1 MIPMPTFA
9 PARERGACPLSH
21 PVALIYSDAYQGYR
35 VSPAHPFN
43 PVRLRWTYEM
53 IEELGLLAPGELRG
67 PEPASDEDLL
77 RVHASSYLQ
86 EVRRLSS
93 GGAVRESSLLYGLGT
108 EDDPG
113 FPGMHEAAALA
124 VGGTLGA
131 ARAVASGELL
141 HAFNIG
147 GGLHHAFAAQ
157 AAGFCIY
164 NDIALGILA
173 LRDAG
178 LKVAYIDIDVHHGD
192 GVQEIFYRDPD
203 VLTISFHES
212 GRYLFPGT
220 GGVDELGAGPG
231 LGTSL
236 NVPLEPFTDDTSW
249 LELFEAIVPP
259 ALRNFRPD
267 ALVTLHGC
275 DGHVLDPLADMRLT
289 TRFYWRTAARLH
301 ELAHEVAGGRWLGL
315 GGGGYELLRVVPRA
329 WSLVWAEMRGTPLP
343 EETPVPTAF
352 NRRHQA
358 PGEAPL
364 PDLVVDP
371 QGLVPPLDRQGEI
384 SGRNRA
390 TLARLR
396 QISPLL

>member
-1 MIPMPTFA
+1 M
-9 PARERGACPLSH
+9 
-21 PVALIYSDAYQGYR
+21 IYSDAYQGYR
-35 VSPAHPFN
+35 FSSDHPFN
-43 PVRLRWTYEM
+43 PIRLRWTYEM

-67 PEPASDEDLL
+67 PEPASLEDLVQ
-77 RVHASSYLQ
+77 VHSLSYIR
-86 EVRRLSS
+86 EVQRLSE
-93 GGAVRESSLLYGLGT
+93 GGPIRDSSVLYGLGT

-124 VGGTLGA
+124 VGGTLAG
-131 ARAVASGELL
+131 ARAIASGELL
-141 HAFNIG
+141 HAFNVG

-178 LKVAYIDIDVHHGD
+178 LRVAYIDIDVHHGD
-192 GVQEIFYRDPD
+192 GVQEIFYRDPQ
-203 VLTISFHES
+203 VLTISFHEN

-220 GGVDELGAGPG
+220 GSVEELGAGPG

-236 NVPLEPFTDDTSW
+236 NVPLEPFTDDASW

-259 ALRNFRPD
+259 ALASFRPD

-275 DGHVLDPLADMRLT
+275 DGHVLDPLADMRLS
-289 TRFYWRTAARLH
+289 TRFYWQTAARIH
-301 ELAHEVAGGRWLGL
+301 EFAHEFAQGRWLAL

-329 WSLVWAEMRGTPLP
+329 WTLVWAEMRGTPIA
-343 EETPVPTAF
+343 EWAEVPPAF
-352 NRRHQA
+352 NARHQ
-358 PGEAPL
+358 PVGTDPL
-364 PDLVVDP
+364 PRLLVDP
-371 QGLVPPLDRQGEI
+371 SGLVPPLDRQSEI
-384 SGRNRA
+384 AGRNRA

>member
-1 MIPMPTFA
+1 MP
-9 PARERGACPLSH
+9 H

-35 VSPAHPFN
+35 FSPEHPFN
-43 PVRLRWTYEM
+43 PIRLRWTYQL
-53 IEELGLLAPGELRG
+53 IEGLHLLGPGELRA
-67 PEPASDEDLL
+67 PEPATEEALL
-77 RVHASSYLQ
+77 RVHSPSYIA
-86 EVRRLSS
+86 EVQRLSR

-124 VGGTLGA
+124 VGGTLTG

-178 LKVAYIDIDVHHGD
+178 LRVAYIDIDVHHGD
-192 GVQEIFYRDPD
+192 GVQEIFYRDPQ

-220 GGVDELGAGPG
+220 GAVEELGAGPG
-231 LGTSL
+231 LGACI

-249 LELFEAIVPP
+249 LELFEAVVPP
-259 ALRNFRPD
+259 ALASFRPD
-267 ALVTLHGC
+267 AIVTLHGC
-275 DGHVLDPLADMRLT
+275 DGHLLDPLADMRLS
-289 TRFYWRTAARLH
+289 TRFYWQTARRLH
-301 ELAHEVAGGRWLGL
+301 ELAHEIAGGRWLAL

-329 WSLVWAEMRGTPLP
+329 WTLVWAEMRQTPAGEAAEVPAAFLALHQPPGQPPLP
-343 EETPVPTAF
+343 
-352 NRRHQA
+352 R
-358 PGEAPL
+358 L
-364 PDLVVDP
+364 LVDP
-371 QGLVPPLDRQGEI
+371 PDFVPVLDRQAEI
-384 SGRNRA
+384 AGRNRA